1 MKKINLRMIRI
12 LLSITKK
19 ERDFLL
25 TKIIRN
31 EILPNKVRG

>member
-1 MKKINLRMIRI
+1 MKKINLRMIHF

-31 EILPNKVRG
+31 EILSNKVRG

>member
-31 EILPNKVRG
+31 EILSNKVRG